1 MKKKII
7 LISSAVVII
16 AIAAFIFIKSK
27 DTPEYNFRTTEI
39 KSGNIDLTVTATGQL
54 SAVTTVDVGTQVSG
68 TIVKLNA
75 DFNSK
80 IRKGEIIAVLDTTTL
95 YANVEDAEANLNHID
110 AQIIAAKS
118 NYQTE
123 QALYN
128 RKLDSQTNY
137 DLALSNYKS
146 LIAQK
151 QQAAAD
157 LQKAKINLRYAT
169 IKAPIN
175 GIVISRNVDVGQTVA
190 ASLAAPTLFSIA
202 NDLKSMQVQADVDEA
217 DIGKVK
223 VGQDVSFTVDAYPN
237 KTFDGVV
244 SQVRLAPQEIQNVVN
259 YTVII
264 NVDNDKLLLM
274 PGMTATVSINISHQ
288 DSVLEVPDIAFY
300 FQPAQ
305 NMIDQTFLQKRK
317 ENESSYKFNH
327 SSKETNRYAANVH
340 AVFSGHDQ
348 SSFQQNRKTIWLLD
362 KNNKIYPVRVK
373 TGLDDGTNTHI
384 ESRRIKSGD
393 QVVLGTLSTNVPLT
407 KNVNP
412 FQPQNRFRRR
422 NRGR

>member
-7 LISSAVVII
+7 LISSAVII
-16 AIAAFIFIKSK
+16 IVIAAFIFIKSK
-27 DTPEYNFRTTEI
+27 DTPAYNFRTAEI
-39 KSGNIDLTVTATGQL
+39 KKGNIDLTVTATGQL

-80 IRKGEIIAVLDTTTL
+80 VHKGEIIAVLDTTTL
-95 YANVEDAEANLNHID
+95 YANVEDAEANLNHIN

-118 NYQTE
+118 NFETE

-128 RKLDSQTNY
+128 KKLDSQTNY

-146 LIAQK
+146 LLAQK
-151 QQAAAD
+151 QQAEAD

-264 NVDNDKLLLM
+264 NVNNDKLLLM

-288 DSVLEVPDIAFY
+288 DNVLEVPDIAFY

-317 ENESSYKFNH
+317 ESSFRFKH
-327 SSKETNRYAANVH
+327 SSQETNKYAANIH
-340 AVFSGHDQ
+340 SAFSKFGQ
-348 SSFQQNRKTIWLLD
+348 SSFQQNLKTIWLLD
-362 KNNKIYPVRVK
+362 GNNKIYPIRVR
-373 TGLDDGTNTHI
+373 TGLDDGTYTQI

-393 QVVLGTLSTNVPLT
+393 QVVLGTLSTNVPQT

>member
-7 LISSAVVII
+7 LISSAVII
-16 AIAAFIFIKSK
+16 IVIAAFIFIKSK
-27 DTPEYNFRTTEI
+27 DTPAYNFRTAEI
-39 KSGNIDLTVTATGQL
+39 KKGNIDLTVTATGQL

-80 IRKGEIIAVLDTTTL
+80 VHKGEIIAVLDTTTL
-95 YANVEDAEANLNHID
+95 YANVEDAEANLNHIN

-118 NYQTE
+118 NFETE

-128 RKLDSQTNY
+128 KKLDSQTNY

-146 LIAQK
+146 LLAQK
-151 QQAAAD
+151 QQAEAD

-264 NVDNDKLLLM
+264 NVNNDKLLLM

-317 ENESSYKFNH
+317 ESSFRFKH
-327 SSKETNRYAANVH
+327 SSQETNKYAANIH
-340 AVFSGHDQ
+340 SAFSKFGQ
-348 SSFQQNRKTIWLLD
+348 SSFQQNLKTIWLLD
-362 KNNKIYPVRVK
+362 GNNKIYPIRVR
-373 TGLDDGTNTHI
+373 TGLDDGTYTQI
-384 ESRRIKSGD
+384 DSRRIKSGD
-393 QVVLGTLSTNVPLT
+393 QVVLGTLSTNVPQT

>member
-7 LISSAVVII
+7 LISSAVII
-16 AIAAFIFIKSK
+16 IVIAAFIFIKSK
-27 DTPEYNFRTTEI
+27 DTPAYNFRTAEI
-39 KSGNIDLTVTATGQL
+39 KKGNIDLTVTATGQL

-80 IRKGEIIAVLDTTTL
+80 VHKGEIIAVLDTTTL
-95 YANVEDAEANLNHID
+95 YANVEDAEANLNHIN

-118 NYQTE
+118 NFETE

-128 RKLDSQTNY
+128 KKLDSQTNY

-146 LIAQK
+146 LLAQK
-151 QQAAAD
+151 QQAEAD

-264 NVDNDKLLLM
+264 NVNNDKLLLM

-288 DSVLEVPDIAFY
+288 DNVLEVPDIAFY

-317 ENESSYKFNH
+317 EKESSFRFKH
-327 SSKETNRYAANVH
+327 SSQETNKYAANIH
-340 AVFSGHDQ
+340 SVFSRFAQ

-362 KNNKIYPVRVK
+362 GNNKIYPVEVR
-373 TGLDDGTNTHI
+373 TGLDDGTYTQI
-384 ESRRIKSGD
+384 ESRRIKPGD
-393 QVVLGTLSTNVPLT
+393 QVVLGTLSTNVPQT